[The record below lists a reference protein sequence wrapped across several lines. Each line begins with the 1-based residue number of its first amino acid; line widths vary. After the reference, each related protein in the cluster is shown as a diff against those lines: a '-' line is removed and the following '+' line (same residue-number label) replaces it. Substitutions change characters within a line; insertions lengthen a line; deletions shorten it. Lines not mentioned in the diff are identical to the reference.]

1 MTKDMIFGTI
11 GGLALFLYG
20 MMQMSGGLKKVA
32 GKKLKNILESM
43 TKRRIL
49 GFLVGAGTTALIQ
62 SSSAATVMV
71 VGFVN
76 AGDDLPIVTPISD
89 IVERIVAISQTAIL
103 ENGGRMEM
111 QDDEVVYII
120 NCDF

>member
-1 MTKDMIFGTI
+1 
-11 GGLALFLYG
+11 
-20 MMQMSGGLKKVA
+20 
-32 GKKLKNILESM
+32 M
-43 TKRRIL
+43 TKRRIF

-76 AGDDLPIVTPISD
+76 TGDDLPIVTPISD